1 MKNSKSLGPNSIST
15 NILKEIHEAISIP
28 LSTLIQPKS
37 FTTGAFPNMCKIA
50 KVIPIF
56 KSETCLLCNNYR
68 PISLLS
74 NIGKI
79 IEKLIH
85 LRLNLFLETH
95 NCYYPFQFG
104 FRLNFSTSNALM
116 SIIENIQTQLDYGKY
131 SVGVFVDL
139 KKAFDTVDHNI
150 ILKKL
155 DYYGVRG
162 IANEWFASYL
172 KKQETICFNWG
183 SYLKYS
189 SNSNRCSTGFC
200 SRTPPF
206 PIIYKWSE

>member
-1 MKNSKSLGPNSIST
+1 MPTTPKEISELIKTLKNSKSLGPNSIST

-28 LSTLIQPKS
+28 LSTLINKS

-50 KVIPIF
+50 KVIPSF
-56 KSETCLLCNNYR
+56 KSETFLLCNNYR

-79 IEKLIH
+79 IEKLIQ

-172 KKQETICFNWG
+172 KKTGNNLFQLGVI
-183 SYLKYS
+183 SQVLK
-189 SNSNRCSTGFC
+189 
-200 SRTPPF
+200 
-206 PIIYKWSE
+206 